1 MPNLY
6 VKYSATSL
14 RPPGHLLLANV
25 RFGSKAFMRL
35 GDEFAMAILGD
46 LYFSGDG
53 VSQDA
58 EIACEWWRKSA
69 KQGCEYAISRLEHY
83 ERGFGVPQDDVK

>member
-1 MPNLY
+1 MYRCLKSYEITRLKGFGIDGASAGGFLKAPNLY

-35 GDEFAMAILGD
+35 MA
-46 LYFSGDG
+46 
-53 VSQDA
+53 
-58 EIACEWWRKSA
+58 
-69 KQGCEYAISRLEHY
+69 
-83 ERGFGVPQDDVK
+83 